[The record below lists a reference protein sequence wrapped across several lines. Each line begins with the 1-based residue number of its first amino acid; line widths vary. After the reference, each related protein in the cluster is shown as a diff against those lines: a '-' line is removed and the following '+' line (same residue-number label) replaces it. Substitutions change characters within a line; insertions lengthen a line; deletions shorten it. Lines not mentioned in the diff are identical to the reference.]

1 MEVVSWTMGIL
12 IVAAITVLF
21 TAVAHHFGWSWP

>member
-12 IVAAITVLF
+12 IVAAITVLV
-21 TAVAHHFGWSWP
+21 TGVAHHLGWSWP